1 MVLTQS
7 NGRRDCPA
15 LTARSASGGIPI
27 RLGRAG
33 WRPRLS
39 HRILSHYLAL
49 AWPRRILDN
58 TRGILETGR
67 RLHWMYQQAADTR
80 RRDGDLSGPENRDEA
95 DLLWYDVER
104 YKWIWFLPL
113 GDIPDHAFSSLT
125 PQLKDYMRIQDQETW
140 GFDEIHP
147 DVEVPTCSLTGWY
160 DRIIGAIEQYEGME
174 ANGPEHLRGQHQ
186 LIVGPWG
193 HGMGALKRQQGVMD
207 FGPEAETLYEELL
220 LEWCDLTLK
229 RLQPAPKPP
238 VRVFI
243 MGENRWHYEQEWP
256 PERAVYTEYFLHSA
270 GNANTLS
277 GDGVL
282 SVVTPEDEVADS
294 YAYDPRDPVMSL
306 MSKDVQMEPRWQTPN
321 DHRQDVLV
329 YQTPPLDKDIQ
340 VTGPVRLILWAG
352 CDAPDTDFTAKLI
365 DVDPEGR
372 AVNVTYGILRCR
384 FRNGFDTPASA
395 LQPGESYE
403 LNIALNPT
411 GILFREGHRIRLDV
425 SSSDFPNFDR
435 NHNTGRDFWSDVELR
450 PPSRPFSTIKH
461 ARRG

>member
-1 MVLTQS
+1 
-7 NGRRDCPA
+7 
-15 LTARSASGGIPI
+15 
-27 RLGRAG
+27 
-33 WRPRLS
+33 
-39 HRILSHYLAL
+39 
-49 AWPRRILDN
+49 
-58 TRGILETGR
+58 
-67 RLHWMYQQAADTR
+67 
-80 RRDGDLSGPENRDEA
+80 
-95 DLLWYDVER
+95 
-104 YKWIWFLPL
+104 
-113 GDIPDHAFSSLT
+113 
-125 PQLKDYMRIQDQETW
+125 
-140 GFDEIHP
+140 
-147 DVEVPTCSLTGWY
+147 
-160 DRIIGAIEQYEGME
+160 
-174 ANGPEHLRGQHQ
+174 
-186 LIVGPWG
+186 
-193 HGMGALKRQQGVMD
+193 MD
-207 FGPEAETLYEELL
+207 FGPEAEMLYEELL

-229 RLQPAPKPP
+229 KLQPAPKPP

-256 PERAVYTEYFLHSA
+256 PKRAVYTEYFLHSA
-270 GNANTLS
+270 GTANTVS

-306 MSKDVQMEPRWQTPN
+306 MSKDVQMEPRWQAPN

-329 YQTPPLDKDIQ
+329 YQTPPLEKDIQ

-384 FRNGFDTPASA
+384 FRNGFDTPAPA

-435 NHNTGRDFWSDVELR
+435 NHNTGRDFWSDVELLPAQQTVFHDKTR
-450 PPSRPFSTIKH
+450 PSRLILPVIP
-461 ARRG
+461 R